1 MDIILLELE
10 KGDQSTAGT
19 RCVSQS
25 AVRCAPGVSVNNPR
39 IKTEFLMVVV
49 AECCVS
55 SPTLLIM

>member
-25 AVRCAPGVSVNNPR
+25 AVRCVIVSVNNPR